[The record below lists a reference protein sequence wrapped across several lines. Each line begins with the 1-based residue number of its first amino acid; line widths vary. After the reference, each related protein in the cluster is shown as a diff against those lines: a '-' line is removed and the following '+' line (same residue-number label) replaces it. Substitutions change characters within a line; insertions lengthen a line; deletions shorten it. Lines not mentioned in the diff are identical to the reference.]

1 MVVVASNLGTS
12 KGPILD
18 ESAFP
23 LVIVSFGREAMTD
36 AQIED
41 FIAQLTAILRRR
53 QKHLVIM
60 DALWVEEGLDARQRK
75 RFTDFVQNGEMRD
88 LSRYKM
94 ADVLLLK
101 SPILRGML
109 TAVFWLAPPV
119 SPTKP
124 FADIDEALPFIKQRF
139 KDEGVPFTQAMEARL
154 QRIRRR

>member
-1 MVVVASNLGTS
+1 MVVSPQSTGIST
-12 KGPILD
+12 GPTID

-23 LVIVSFGREAMTD
+23 LVVVTFQREAMTD
-36 AQIED
+36 AQIEG
-41 FIAQLTAILRRR
+41 FIARLTSILRRR
-53 QKHLVIM
+53 QKHMVIL
-60 DALWVEEGLDARQRK
+60 DGLAVESGLDARQRK
-75 RFTDFVQNGEMRD
+75 RFTDFVQDSEMRD
-88 LSRYKM
+88 LSRFKM

-139 KDEGVPFTQAMEARL
+139 RDEGIEFTLAMETRL
-154 QRIRRR
+154 LRMRRR